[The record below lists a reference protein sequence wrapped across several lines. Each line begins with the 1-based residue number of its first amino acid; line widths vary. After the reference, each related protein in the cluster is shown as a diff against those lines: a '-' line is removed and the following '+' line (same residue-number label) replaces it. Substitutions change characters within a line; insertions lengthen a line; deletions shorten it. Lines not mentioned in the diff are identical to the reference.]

1 MPISEIISDH
11 FVNEI
16 HLQKIVTVFSVPEH
30 RSAVFYDPNP
40 QKFPASGRTP
50 PFYSYFVKESLI
62 SLRSGKT
69 PPPLGGVW
77 VDLVQTLSQVP

>member
-1 MPISEIISDH
+1 MHFVNEIHFRQKYIMPISEIVSDH

-40 QKFPASGRTP
+40 QNFPASGRTP
-50 PFYSYFVKESLI
+50 PSFSHFAKESLI
-62 SLRSGKT
+62 SLRIWKD
-69 PPPLGGVW
+69 PPHP
-77 VDLVQTLSQVP
+77 

>member
-1 MPISEIISDH
+1 MQFVNEIHFTYKYIMPISEIISDH

-50 PFYSYFVKESLI
+50 LFLLF
-62 SLRSGKT
+62 R
-69 PPPLGGVW
+69 
-77 VDLVQTLSQVP
+77 